1 MAYALTLHCSPLT
14 HQAAIE
20 LSEGNDVRALFGAVA
35 VAAALAKSGA
45 KESDS
50 GSSSAELPGLAAQRL
65 VQLYQQKAPA
75 KLPLVQAA
83 LQALQGPA
91 RR

>member
-1 MAYALTLHCSPLT
+1 MCAPALLPFIK
-14 HQAAIE
+14 QAAIE
-20 LSEGNDVRALFGAVA
+20 LSEGSDVRALFGAVA

-45 KESDS
+45 KETDS

-65 VQLYQQKAPA
+65 LQLYHQKAPA
-75 KLPLVQAA
+75 KLPLVEAAIKA
-83 LQALQGPA
+83 LQT